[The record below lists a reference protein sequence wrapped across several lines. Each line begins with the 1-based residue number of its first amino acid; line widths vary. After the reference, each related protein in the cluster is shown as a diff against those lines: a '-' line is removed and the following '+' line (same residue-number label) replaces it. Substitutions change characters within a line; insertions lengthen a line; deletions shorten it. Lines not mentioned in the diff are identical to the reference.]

1 MNWYPTRV
9 LPSLA
14 LAVGTVFACA
24 SQARAQ
30 TATARPAPPP
40 PTSMKA
46 TEAARAHSTTLA
58 QLLQGRLSGVTVS
71 PAPDGGVI
79 VRMGGP
85 TSFYGNQSP
94 LFVVDGIPIES
105 SRSTLSW
112 LSPNDVE
119 TVQALKDPSQT
130 AIYGVRGANGVI
142 LIRTKGS
149 H

>member
-1 MNWYPTRV
+1 MNGYPTRV

-14 LAVGTVFACA
+14 LIAGAVLTCA

-30 TATARPAPPP
+30 ATTSRPAPPP
-40 PTSMKA
+40 AASMKG
-46 TEAARAHSTTLA
+46 TEAAREHSTTLA
-58 QLLQGRLSGVTVS
+58 QLLQGRLSGVIVS
-71 PAPDGGVI
+71 AAPDGGII

-85 TSFYGNQSP
+85 TSFYGNQGP
-94 LFVVDGIPIES
+94 LFVVDGVPIDD

-112 LSPNDVE
+112 LSPHDVE

-142 LIRTKGS
+142 IIKTKGA

>member
-142 LIRTKGS
+142 VIKTKGS